1 MPDKTINYVDS
12 AAKLADLCEQLA
24 SADALALDTEFTR
37 EKTYYA
43 HLGLIQIASHDIV
56 ACIDPLVVT
65 ELQPLLQLLQA
76 PHITKIIHS
85 ARQDLEV
92 IWQNYQIMPQPLFDT
107 QVAASLLGI
116 HEQISYAAL
125 VEQLLQVSL
134 DKAHTRTDWCQRP
147 LSPAQINYA
156 ADDVRYLIAL
166 YPILRDRLNAKQR
179 LHWLEQE
186 GQSLCHSERYQVKF
200 NLLWQQVSGQ
210 QRLNPAQLAILRAL
224 SAWREQ
230 RAQRLNRPRQWIVRD
245 EVLIDLCMM
254 PLTTLSDLQA
264 STNFPASLID
274 SAGDELITLINEA
287 RALPAD
293 AWPIPSSR
301 DTFNAE
307 QKKLVTTLSNR
318 VRELAD
324 SQGICAT
331 LIAPRKELERLVCG
345 NRDSPLF
352 QGWRK
357 EIVGQQLAALLP

>member
-1 MPDKTINYVDS
+1 M
-12 AAKLADLCEQLA
+12 
-24 SADALALDTEFTR
+24 
-37 EKTYYA
+37 
-43 HLGLIQIASHDIV
+43 
-56 ACIDPLVVT
+56 
-65 ELQPLLQLLQA
+65 
-76 PHITKIIHS
+76 
-85 ARQDLEV
+85 
-92 IWQNYQIMPQPLFDT
+92 
-107 QVAASLLGI
+107 
-116 HEQISYAAL
+116 
-125 VEQLLQVSL
+125 
-134 DKAHTRTDWCQRP
+134 
-147 LSPAQINYA
+147 
-156 ADDVRYLIAL
+156 
-166 YPILRDRLNAKQR
+166 RDRLNAKQR

-264 STNFPASLID
+264 STNIPASLID